1 MTPPRDDQPSTR
13 PLLDKL
19 GVRPGMRTAT
29 LGPFAADF
37 LTSLRARAAEVT
49 GDPAGSDIVFFAAED
64 RAQLAQVVRVVST
77 LRHDAALNH
86 IHWAT
91 TRRPQPPSIMA
102 LAIDHRAQL
111 EKIADDA
118 GVHRERISAF
128 KLLAVEVAAKVAA
141 GRPDYGM
148 LLDGKY
154 GREALFRALDHD
166 LWIGRPV
173 EEPG

>member
-77 LRHDAALNH
+77 LRHDAALWVVRPRGSSA
-86 IHWAT
+86 IT
-91 TRRPQPPSIMA
+91 EGDTRTA
-102 LAIDHRAQL
+102 GL
-111 EKIADDA
+111 EA
-118 GVHRERISAF
+118 GLGDVKVVHFSETHSAMKF
-128 KLLAVEVAAKVAA
+128 V
-141 GRPDYGM
+141 
-148 LLDGKY
+148 
-154 GREALFRALDHD
+154 FRLRD
-166 LWIGRPV
+166 R
-173 EEPG
+173 